1 MNTSRFGRRDLFRG
15 RFLPHLASV
24 EVAPDVVEVRDAAS
38 PVVLGLPPRAP
49 DEVGAMRKRT
59 NARAA
64 MRTLAKRARIEPFAC
79 LTAAHQVCTTC
90 VEVCP
95 VPGAMRLDGIRPSV
109 DADLCDGCGRCEEAC
124 PAPGGAIRVLPILPT
139 GARR

>member
-24 EVAPDVVEVRDAAS
+24 ETSRDVATTSDAPS
-38 PVVLGLPPRAP
+38 PVVLGLPPHAP

-59 NARAA
+59 IARAA
-64 MRTLAKRARIEPFAC
+64 MHTLAKRARIEPFAC
-79 LTAAHQVCTTC
+79 LTAAHQICTTC

-95 VPGAMRLDGIRPSV
+95 VPGAIRLDGFRPSV
-109 DADLCDGCGRCEEAC
+109 DPDLCDGCGRCEAAC
-124 PAPGGAIRVLPILPT
+124 PAPGGAIRVLPILPN